1 MPKCQARRYAEVIID
16 PRGGLEEKGA
26 YKGRLVGRELNVE
39 VFFFFSPFFYLTGMS
54 LGRFY
59 NVPGTAHVFFSNC
72 RDKW

>member
-1 MPKCQARRYAEVIID
+1 MCSNLAALRWPVGGGQTNSAANALID

-54 LGRFY
+54 LGRF
-59 NVPGTAHVFFSNC
+59 
-72 RDKW
+72 

>member
-1 MPKCQARRYAEVIID
+1 MQLLRCDCMRGARRDGPSID

-54 LGRFY
+54 LGRF
-59 NVPGTAHVFFSNC
+59 
-72 RDKW
+72 